1 MKKEYKAPF
10 IRMVEAETEE
20 LMQLSLVKDQEADPN
35 STVLSRDNND
45 SWGRGRSVWDDEE

>member
-1 MKKEYKAPF
+1 MKKVYKAPF

-20 LMQLSLVKDQEADPN
+20 MIALSLTREEADPEG
-35 STVLSRDNND
+35 TVLSRENND

>member
-1 MKKEYKAPF
+1 MKKVYKAPF

-35 STVLSRDNND
+35 STVLSRENND

>member
-1 MKKEYKAPF
+1 MKKVYKAPF

-20 LMQLSLVKDQEADPN
+20 MIALSLTDGVAEKDGE
-35 STVLSRDNND
+35 VLSRENND